1 MFSLKLYNFK
11 IMNSEFKKYIY
22 FIREYKLIVININ

>member
-11 IMNSEFKKYIY
+11 IREKNEIRINHYKITKYDNLVTY
-22 FIREYKLIVININ
+22 